1 MNMNKIVSIIF
12 LLTCITFK
20 CIAQDK
26 KFNLLLIAGM
36 NASQVNGDKLAGFDK
51 IGLLTG
57 AGINRQVSKKLG
69 WQFEILYAEKG
80 SKDVAGVNNIQLDTL
95 FKFNYIDIPVMINY
109 SIYDKLQIQGGI
121 YTGIRLKAVYD
132 DYVNSFDRSN
142 QIRGLDHGLCI
153 GLNYSITAHWKANIR
168 ISQSV
173 LDINNTFER
182 YYNLSTALSI
192 RYQL

>member
-1 MNMNKIVSIIF
+1 MIMNKIAVIIF
-12 LLTCITFK
+12 LLTCVTFTS
-20 CIAQDK
+20 IAQDK
-26 KFNLLLIAGM
+26 KFNLVLVAGM

-51 IGLLTG
+51 VGLITG
-57 AGINRQVSKKLG
+57 AGINRQLSKKLG

-80 SKDVAGVNNIQLDTL
+80 SKDVAGANNIQLDTL
-95 FKFNYIDIPVMINY
+95 FKFNYIEIPVMINY

-132 DYVNSFDRSN
+132 DYVNSFDRSQ
-142 QIRGLDHGLCI
+142 QIRNLDHGLCI
-153 GLNYSITAHWKANIR
+153 GVNYSITEHWKANIR
-168 ISQSV
+168 VSQSV

>member
-1 MNMNKIVSIIF
+1 MIMNKIAVIIF
-12 LLTCITFK
+12 LLTCVTFTS
-20 CIAQDK
+20 IAQDK
-26 KFNLLLIAGM
+26 KFNLVLVAGM

-51 IGLLTG
+51 VGLITG

-80 SKDVAGVNNIQLDTL
+80 SKDVAGANNIQLDTL
-95 FKFNYIDIPVMINY
+95 FKFNYIEIPVMINY

-132 DYVNSFDRSN
+132 DYVNSFDRSQ
-142 QIRGLDHGLCI
+142 QIRNLDHGLCI
-153 GLNYSITAHWKANIR
+153 GVNYSITEHWKANIR
-168 ISQSV
+168 VSQSV

>member
-1 MNMNKIVSIIF
+1 MIMNKIAVIIF
-12 LLTCITFK
+12 LLTCVTFTS
-20 CIAQDK
+20 IAQDK
-26 KFNLLLIAGM
+26 KFNLVLLAGM

-51 IGLLTG
+51 VGLITG

-80 SKDVAGVNNIQLDTL
+80 SKDVAGANNIQLDTL
-95 FKFNYIDIPVMINY
+95 FKFNYIEIPVMINY

-132 DYVNSFDRSN
+132 DYVNSFDRSQ
-142 QIRGLDHGLCI
+142 QIRNLDHGLCI
-153 GLNYSITAHWKANIR
+153 GVNYSITEHWKANIR
-168 ISQSV
+168 VSQSV